1 MAVGLR
7 VRLWLR
13 ARRGEATSIFLG
25 PPMKEKRP
33 SPFSVPMEA
42 IERNLTC
49 SGLGLGLGAAAG
61 VRPSPMGPALAALSV
76 SCEYQVRE
84 LTASLSSST
93 AAFIAMVLS
102 EIVFPENELAHS
114 CIGPKMRSMLPFFS
128 IALLRVAQSLEL
140 TAFLTAVAQ

>member
-7 VRLWLR
+7 ARLGLR

-49 SGLGLGLGAAAG
+49 SGIGLGLGAAAG
-61 VRPSPMGPALAALSV
+61 VRPSPMGPCSRV
-76 SCEYQVRE
+76 SLCE
-84 LTASLSSST
+84 S
-93 AAFIAMVLS
+93 
-102 EIVFPENELAHS
+102 
-114 CIGPKMRSMLPFFS
+114 
-128 IALLRVAQSLEL
+128 
-140 TAFLTAVAQ
+140 

>member
-1 MAVGLR
+1 MAVG
-7 VRLWLR
+7 LR

-61 VRPSPMGPALAALSV
+61 VRPSLVSV

-114 CIGPKMRSMLPFFS
+114 CIGPKMRSMLPLGS
-128 IALLRVAQSLEL
+128 MALARVAQSLFE
-140 TAFLTAVAQ
+140 TAFLTPAAQ

>member
-7 VRLWLR
+7 VRLGLR

-61 VRPSPMGPALAALSV
+61 VRPSLVSV

-114 CIGPKMRSMLPFFS
+114 CIGPKRRSMLPFFS